1 MVHPLLDKE
10 IFCDQVIRNQEAMFR
25 TAKAI
30 LRQDEDAEDAVQEA
44 ICAAYANR
52 TSLRD
57 PARFRPWVLKIL
69 ANKCYESCRRR
80 RTTVDL
86 ADIQDCLPAPAADQ
100 AERLLRSLGEEPR
113 DPGLLAK
120 VSAEVMSTFKTLA
133 DPSASNIAEMVIQGN
148 TMGATKSTRHLGDY
162 AGGNR
167 EIRNLA
173 ERLLHTEEANAAQM
187 KQFL

>member
-1 MVHPLLDKE
+1 MNDIELLQYVHETAEMGIEGLNSLDG
-10 IFCDQVIRNQEAMFR
+10 QVR
-25 TAKAI
+25 
-30 LRQDEDAEDAVQEA
+30 DD
-44 ICAAYANR
+44 
-52 TSLRD
+52 SLR
-57 PARFRPWVLKIL
+57 RVLSQQGAEYRQI
-69 ANKCYESCRRR
+69 
-80 RTTVDL
+80 
-86 ADIQDCLPAPAADQ
+86 ADQ
-100 AERLLRSLGEEPR
+100 AERLKHQERLLRSLGEEPR

>member
-1 MVHPLLDKE
+1 MNDIELLQYVHETAEMGIEGLNSLDG
-10 IFCDQVIRNQEAMFR
+10 QVR
-25 TAKAI
+25 
-30 LRQDEDAEDAVQEA
+30 DD
-44 ICAAYANR
+44 
-52 TSLRD
+52 SLR
-57 PARFRPWVLKIL
+57 RVLSQQGAEYRQI
-69 ANKCYESCRRR
+69 
-80 RTTVDL
+80 
-86 ADIQDCLPAPAADQ
+86 ADQ

-120 VSAEVMSTFKTLA
+120 VSAEVMSTFKTL
-133 DPSASNIAEMVIQGN
+133 EMVIQGN

>member
-1 MVHPLLDKE
+1 MNDIELLQYVHETAEMGIEGLNSLDG
-10 IFCDQVIRNQEAMFR
+10 QVR
-25 TAKAI
+25 
-30 LRQDEDAEDAVQEA
+30 DD
-44 ICAAYANR
+44 
-52 TSLRD
+52 SLR
-57 PARFRPWVLKIL
+57 RVLSQQGAEYRQI
-69 ANKCYESCRRR
+69 
-80 RTTVDL
+80 
-86 ADIQDCLPAPAADQ
+86 ADQ

-120 VSAEVMSTFKTLA
+120 VSTFKTLA

>member
-1 MVHPLLDKE
+1 MNDIELLQYVHE
-10 IFCDQVIRNQEAMFR
+10 
-25 TAKAI
+25 TAEMGIEGLNSLGRVLSQQGAEY
-30 LRQDEDAEDAVQEA
+30 RQ
-44 ICAAYANR
+44 I
-52 TSLRD
+52 
-57 PARFRPWVLKIL
+57 
-69 ANKCYESCRRR
+69 
-80 RTTVDL
+80 
-86 ADIQDCLPAPAADQ
+86 ADQ

>member
-1 MVHPLLDKE
+1 MNDIELLQYVHETAEMGIEGLNSLDG
-10 IFCDQVIRNQEAMFR
+10 QVR
-25 TAKAI
+25 
-30 LRQDEDAEDAVQEA
+30 DD
-44 ICAAYANR
+44 
-52 TSLRD
+52 SLR
-57 PARFRPWVLKIL
+57 RVLSQQGQI
-69 ANKCYESCRRR
+69 
-80 RTTVDL
+80 
-86 ADIQDCLPAPAADQ
+86 ADQ

>member
-1 MVHPLLDKE
+1 MNDIELLQYVHETAEMGIEGLNSLDG
-10 IFCDQVIRNQEAMFR
+10 QVRDD
-25 TAKAI
+25 
-30 LRQDEDAEDAVQEA
+30 RQ
-44 ICAAYANR
+44 I
-52 TSLRD
+52 
-57 PARFRPWVLKIL
+57 
-69 ANKCYESCRRR
+69 
-80 RTTVDL
+80 
-86 ADIQDCLPAPAADQ
+86 ADQ

>member
-1 MVHPLLDKE
+1 MTACGG
-10 IFCDQVIRNQEAMFR
+10 FCAEY
-25 TAKAI
+25 
-30 LRQDEDAEDAVQEA
+30 RQ
-44 ICAAYANR
+44 I
-52 TSLRD
+52 
-57 PARFRPWVLKIL
+57 
-69 ANKCYESCRRR
+69 
-80 RTTVDL
+80 
-86 ADIQDCLPAPAADQ
+86 ADQ

>member
-1 MVHPLLDKE
+1 MNDIELLQYVHETAEMGIEGLNSLDG
-10 IFCDQVIRNQEAMFR
+10 QVR
-25 TAKAI
+25 
-30 LRQDEDAEDAVQEA
+30 DD
-44 ICAAYANR
+44 
-52 TSLRD
+52 SLR
-57 PARFRPWVLKIL
+57 RVLSQQGAEYRQI
-69 ANKCYESCRRR
+69 
-80 RTTVDL
+80 
-86 ADIQDCLPAPAADQ
+86 ADQ

-120 VSAEVMSTFKTLA
+120 VSAEVKTLA

>member
-1 MVHPLLDKE
+1 MNDIELLQYVHETAEMGIEGLNSLDG
-10 IFCDQVIRNQEAMFR
+10 QVR
-25 TAKAI
+25 
-30 LRQDEDAEDAVQEA
+30 DD
-44 ICAAYANR
+44 
-52 TSLRD
+52 SLR
-57 PARFRPWVLKIL
+57 RVLSQQGAEYRQI
-69 ANKCYESCRRR
+69 
-80 RTTVDL
+80 
-86 ADIQDCLPAPAADQ
+86 ADQ

-187 KQFL
+187 KQFRNTPGAKQRRSLLREAPPLFKGPAADLPHSENAPPPPG

>member
-1 MVHPLLDKE
+1 MNDIELLQYVHEGLNSLDG
-10 IFCDQVIRNQEAMFR
+10 QVR
-25 TAKAI
+25 
-30 LRQDEDAEDAVQEA
+30 DD
-44 ICAAYANR
+44 
-52 TSLRD
+52 SLR
-57 PARFRPWVLKIL
+57 RVLSQQGAEYRQI
-69 ANKCYESCRRR
+69 
-80 RTTVDL
+80 
-86 ADIQDCLPAPAADQ
+86 ADQ

-148 TMGATKSTRHLGDY
+148 TKSTRHLGDY